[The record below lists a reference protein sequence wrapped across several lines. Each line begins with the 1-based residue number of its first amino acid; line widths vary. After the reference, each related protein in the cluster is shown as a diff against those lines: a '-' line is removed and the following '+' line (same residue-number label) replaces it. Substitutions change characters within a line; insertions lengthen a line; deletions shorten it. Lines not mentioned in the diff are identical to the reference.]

1 MGRDLSFAGGALN
14 HAETRSWNDRYLLLL
29 LGVLAG
35 YAFMGKGFA
44 YLGAPPVYVGK
55 IALLLGTLVF
65 FRIGLMFACLTTLP
79 SLVLAAMMA
88 WTLVRT
94 LPFVRAYGIDALRD
108 STIVMYGAFAYIMI
122 ALLLDDGRRLDQLVQ
137 RYARFLDFFVP
148 AMPILFGVC
157 QYMRDSIP
165 NLPGTEVPVLL
176 LGAGEVPVHL
186 AGAAVFAMVGFYR
199 PSVLWIVS
207 LIAAVLMASALNRG
221 GMLAFVIPVCL
232 AAVLSGKIRSL
243 VKVVVAGL
251 IILSAAYAIEKTVT
265 GGQGAEGQMQRQLQ
279 PSQLVENAQSIF
291 GHSDEKLEG
300 SRRWRLE
307 WWALIQEDTL
317 YGGPHF
323 WTGRG
328 FGLNLAIED
337 GFGGGRE
344 ANPLRSPHNAHMTL
358 LARGGVPGLVIWIL
372 FLVSW
377 LGAMLG
383 AFLGARRRNRKTWAG
398 LFLFVGCYALASI
411 INATFDVALEGPMQG
426 IWFWCL
432 IGVGIGAVMIFRFQH
447 RQPFVKGAG
456 P

>member
-1 MGRDLSFAGGALN
+1 M
-14 HAETRSWNDRYLLLL
+14 
-29 LGVLAG
+29 
-35 YAFMGKGFA
+35 
-44 YLGAPPVYVGK
+44 
-55 IALLLGTLVF
+55 LGTIVF
-65 FRIGLMFACLTTLP
+65 LRLGLMFACLTTLP

-94 LPFVRAYGIDALRD
+94 LPFVRSHGFDALRD
-108 STIVMYGAFAYIMI
+108 SVIVMYGAFAFIII

-148 AMPILFGVC
+148 AVPILFGVC
-157 QYMRDSIP
+157 QYMRDWVP
-165 NLPGTEVPVLL
+165 NLPGTDVPILM

-199 PSVLWIVS
+199 PTALWIVA

-232 AAVLSGKIRSL
+232 AAVLNGQIRSL
-243 VKVVVAGL
+243 VRVVVVGL
-251 IILSAAYAIEKTVT
+251 MIFSAAYAVEKTVT
-265 GGQGAEGQMQRQLQ
+265 GGRGAERQTQRQLQ
-279 PSQLVENAQSIF
+279 PSQIIENAQSIF
-291 GHSDEKLEG
+291 GHSDAKLEG

-307 WWALIQEDTL
+307 WWSLIMDDTL
-317 YGGPHF
+317 HGGPHF

-328 FGLNLAIED
+328 YGLNLAVED

-358 LARGGVPGLVIWIL
+358 LARAGVPGLALWIL

-377 LGAMLG
+377 LGTMLG
-383 AFLGARRRNRKTWAG
+383 AFVDARRRRQKAWAG
-398 LFLFVGCYALASI
+398 LFLVVGCYALACI

-447 RQPFVKGAG
+447 RQTIVRGAG